1 MLCSNYCI
9 FEFSTKISRCIENIN
24 YKNALDNSEPWI
36 SECWISETLLYIN
49 LPCLVSPY
57 TSQPLRLPATDEGE
71 TSGENTSGTW
81 PYGPENT
88 QQPKGKVLL
97 ASTALVPAELRYG
110 TLAGSSPACP
120 RGLDSRAAE
129 VAPACLRATMEL
141 HAHKSRWAG
150 RRRTTCSPPPPLPPP
165 PEAGKEGAFPVWL
178 PLAATFL
185 PGPPPGGRRAGGQAD
200 GQAGETTMMMGV
212 TGPPVARGKAAVPPG
227 ALCLGAGLCGALSF
241 ALLAASLGTDYWY
254 LLRVD
259 REGGNRSAGEAERLG
274 SHSGLWRLC
283 EGMHRAFVVL
293 LPLSL
298 ILIVFG
304 WICGIMGSLARS
316 ACFLQFTGCYF
327 LLGALLTLSG
337 TSIYICYS
345 GAAFTE
351 TVRMFDQER
360 FKHVHIAFG
369 WSLALAWLSFGTEG
383 LAGVLFLLAAR
394 QLQLK
399 PNACSVSI

>member
-1 MLCSNYCI
+1 M
-9 FEFSTKISRCIENIN
+9 TG
-24 YKNALDNSEPWI
+24 AMG
-36 SECWISETLLYIN
+36 
-49 LPCLVSPY
+49 SP
-57 TSQPLRLPATDEGE
+57 L
-71 TSGENTSGTW
+71 
-81 PYGPENT
+81 
-88 QQPKGKVLL
+88 
-97 ASTALVPAELRYG
+97 
-110 TLAGSSPACP
+110 
-120 RGLDSRAAE
+120 
-129 VAPACLRATMEL
+129 
-141 HAHKSRWAG
+141 
-150 RRRTTCSPPPPLPPP
+150 
-165 PEAGKEGAFPVWL
+165 
-178 PLAATFL
+178 
-185 PGPPPGGRRAGGQAD
+185 
-200 GQAGETTMMMGV
+200 
-212 TGPPVARGKAAVPPG
+212 ARGKAAVRPG

-241 ALLAASLGTDYWY
+241 ALLAASLATDYWY

-283 EGMHRAFVVL
+283 EGQNACMPLIDPFGTESWQVPASLQHLICMHRAFVVL

-316 ACFLQFTGCYF
+316 ACLLQFTGCYF
-327 LLGALLTLSG
+327 LLGALLTMSG
-337 TSIYICYS
+337 ISIYICYS

-394 QLQLK
+394 QLHLK
-399 PNACSVSI
+399 SNACSVSI

>member
-1 MLCSNYCI
+1 M
-9 FEFSTKISRCIENIN
+9 R
-24 YKNALDNSEPWI
+24 
-36 SECWISETLLYIN
+36 
-49 LPCLVSPY
+49 
-57 TSQPLRLPATDEGE
+57 
-71 TSGENTSGTW
+71 
-81 PYGPENT
+81 
-88 QQPKGKVLL
+88 
-97 ASTALVPAELRYG
+97 
-110 TLAGSSPACP
+110 
-120 RGLDSRAAE
+120 
-129 VAPACLRATMEL
+129 
-141 HAHKSRWAG
+141 
-150 RRRTTCSPPPPLPPP
+150 
-165 PEAGKEGAFPVWL
+165 
-178 PLAATFL
+178 
-185 PGPPPGGRRAGGQAD
+185 
-200 GQAGETTMMMGV
+200 
-212 TGPPVARGKAAVPPG
+212 AAVPPG

-283 EGMHRAFVVL
+283 EGQNACI
-293 LPLSL
+293 PLIDPFGIESWQVPTSL
-298 ILIVFG
+298 QHLI
-304 WICGIMGSLARS
+304 S
-316 ACFLQFTGCYF
+316 
-327 LLGALLTLSG
+327 LLTLSG